1 MSTFKTC
8 RSHGLCLPACRPAN
22 GKEWEIFAN
31 AMLKNA
37 HREISSPSPM
47 LLPVC
52 VLRAKRR
59 AVVVLRSCRHFDLVL
74 SNHWLLSLCLPQ
86 ALGTAQVDK
95 HCQRLVRVLM
105 RCSVVS
111 VDPVLQSAA
120 TSGYWVSDG
129 IFCFLLA
136 HSFQIVWY
144 VITMCASSCQ
154 NRIRSFMD
162 VKEGS
167 CHNSLSLW
175 PERFGGAFT
184 LLA

>member
-1 MSTFKTC
+1 MAS
-8 RSHGLCLPACRPAN
+8 ACRPASRLM
-22 GKEWEIFAN
+22 GKNEKYLLTPC
-31 AMLKNA
+31 LKMPIGRLA
-37 HREISSPSPM
+37 PPSSM

-86 ALGTAQVDK
+86 ALRTAQVDER
-95 HCQRLVRVLM
+95 CQHLVRVLM

-129 IFCFLLA
+129 ILCFLLA

-154 NRIRSFMD
+154 NRTRSFTD

-175 PERFGGAFT
+175 PQRFGGAFT

>member
-1 MSTFKTC
+1 MRNIC
-8 RSHGLCLPACRPAN
+8 
-22 GKEWEIFAN
+22 

-37 HREISSPSPM
+37 HGRLSPPPRCCLS
-47 LLPVC
+47 VC
-52 VLRAKRR
+52 CKQKGG
-59 AVVVLRSCRHFDLVL
+59 
-74 SNHWLLSLCLPQ
+74 LLSSSGAADALIWGCLTILCLCLPQ
-86 ALGTAQVDK
+86 ALGTAQVDG
-95 HCQRLVRVLM
+95 CCRWLVRVLM

-154 NRIRSFMD
+154 NRTFMKMALVTTAGLFD
-162 VKEGS
+162 QTDLVVF
-167 CHNSLSLW
+167 LPL
-175 PERFGGAFT
+175 
-184 LLA
+184 

>member
-1 MSTFKTC
+1 MPIGRLAPPPRCCLS
-8 RSHGLCLPACRPAN
+8 LCCEHK
-22 GKEWEIFAN
+22 GG
-31 AMLKNA
+31 
-37 HREISSPSPM
+37 
-47 LLPVC
+47 
-52 VLRAKRR
+52 
-59 AVVVLRSCRHFDLVL
+59 
-74 SNHWLLSLCLPQ
+74 LLSFSEAADTLIWGCLTILFLCLPQ
-86 ALGTAQVDK
+86 ALRMARVDDR
-95 HCQRLVRVLM
+95 CRWLFWVLM

-154 NRIRSFMD
+154 NRTRSFMD
-162 VKEGS
+162 VKEGP

-175 PERFGGAFT
+175 PDRFGAVFA
-184 LLA
+184 LLALFIVGFFPLKQFDQGERTLTA